1 MTFPV
6 LKVAVIGH
14 TNTGKTSM
22 LRTLTRDV
30 TFGVVSSRPATTR
43 IVEGSTLFIDDMP
56 ALELIDTPGLEN
68 SAELHECLDAV
79 RRARGC
85 DWTDAILSF
94 VDDPR
99 QNDGFLQE
107 AKALRQVIACDVALY
122 VIDARDRVLGKH
134 RDELDI
140 LGRCARHIVPVL
152 NFVADAEARPDVWQR
167 ELARVNMYVVAHF
180 DTVVFDEVGEL
191 QLFQKLHHLLDR
203 FGETLDAII
212 AETSRR
218 RESLRS
224 ASANLIADLLI
235 DVAAYSVTVPERD
248 DSSSS
253 AALTEVQRKV
263 RDREQRG
270 VDALL
275 GLFRFRSGDYLS
287 ETLPIVDG
295 KWGLDLFS
303 PQSLVE
309 FGVATGEA
317 AATGALAGLAVDA
330 MAGGLTLGTGTAAGA
345 AVGAL
350 IGAVQSRGRRVIDG
364 LRGYT
369 NLHVEEATLDVLA
382 TRQLTLVR
390 ALLRRGHAS
399 QDRIRLE
406 TVDCETDAVAVVK
419 RLRQILD
426 EARRRPEW
434 SRLGQPGS
442 GVIDS
447 RRETVKERL
456 ATILGEALAHTNGP

>member
-1 MTFPV
+1 MSFPA

-14 TNTGKTSM
+14 TNTGKTSL

-30 TFGVVSSRPATTR
+30 TFGEVSSRPATTR
-43 IVEGSTLFIDDMP
+43 IVEGSTLFIGGMP
-56 ALELIDTPGLEN
+56 ALDLIDTPGLE
-68 SAELHECLDAV
+68 SSTELHERLDAV
-79 RRARGC
+79 RRAAGC

-99 QNDGFLQE
+99 HHEGFLQE
-107 AKALRQVIACDVALY
+107 AKALRQVIECDVALY

-140 LGRCARHIVPVL
+140 LGRCARPIVPVL
-152 NFVADAEARPDVWQR
+152 NFVADAEADADVWQR
-167 ELARVNMYVVAHF
+167 ELARVNMHVVAHF

-191 QLFQKLHHLLDR
+191 QLFQKLHHLLGR
-203 FGETLDAII
+203 FGETLEAVI

-218 RESLRS
+218 RDGLRG

-235 DVAAYSVTVPERD
+235 DVAAYSVTVPQREGSNSSPALD
-248 DSSSS
+248 D
-253 AALTEVQRKV
+253 VQRKV
-263 RDREQRG
+263 RDREQRC

-275 GLFRFRSGDYLS
+275 RLFRFRSGDYLS

-303 PQSLVE
+303 PHSLVE
-309 FGVATGEA
+309 FGAATGEG

-330 MAGGLTLGTGTAAGA
+330 MVGGLSLGTGAAAGA
-345 AVGAL
+345 VVGGLVGA
-350 IGAVQSRGRRVIDG
+350 VHSRGRRVIDG

-406 TVDCETDAVAVVK
+406 AIARETDGAAVAK
-419 RLRQILD
+419 RLHPALT
-426 EARRRPEW
+426 EARRRSDW
-434 SRLGQPGS
+434 SRLGQPGAS
-442 GVIDS
+442 VMDS
-447 RRETVKERL
+447 RREAARERL
-456 ATILGEALAHTNGP
+456 ATILADAITHPTE

>member
-14 TNTGKTSM
+14 TNTGKTSL

-43 IVEGSTLFIDDMP
+43 VVEGSTLFIDDTP
-56 ALELIDTPGLEN
+56 ALDLIDTPGLEN
-68 SAELHECLDAV
+68 STELHECLDAV
-79 RRARGC
+79 RRTRGC

-99 QNDGFLQE
+99 QNGGFLQE
-107 AKALRQVIACDVALY
+107 AKALRQVIECNVALY

-140 LGRCARHIVPVL
+140 LGRCARPIVPVL

-167 ELARVNMYVVAHF
+167 ELARVNMHVVATF

-203 FGETLDAII
+203 FGETLDAVI

-235 DVAAYSVTVPERD
+235 DIASYSIAVPERD
-248 DSSSS
+248 VSKSST
-253 AALTEVQRKV
+253 ALTGVQQGV
-263 RDREQRG
+263 REREQRS

-303 PQSLVE
+303 PRSLIE
-309 FGVATGEA
+309 FGAATGEA
-317 AATGALAGLAVDA
+317 AATGALAGLAVDV
-330 MAGGLTLGTGTAAGA
+330 MAGGLTLGTGAAAGA
-345 AVGAL
+345 VVGAL
-350 IGAVQSRGRRVIDG
+350 VGAVHSRGRRVIDG

-369 NLHVEEATLDVLA
+369 NLRVEEGILDVLA

-399 QDRIRLE
+399 QDRIHLE
-406 TVDCETDAVAVVK
+406 AIDRETDAASVVK
-419 RLRQILD
+419 RLHPVFN
-426 EARRRPEW
+426 EARRQPGW

-442 GVIDS
+442 GVMDG

-456 ATILGEALAHTNGP
+456 AAILGEALVHTSGP